1 MRTKPHPDF
10 IRQEKI
16 NGRYDWKLIGHYI
29 LNTSTESLAK
39 NRDWR
44 KEYLDSL
51 ESLERERQQ
60 FQALEA
66 VLKRLAGRLCTAS
79 MGQSRQLDEQIKT
92 LQAAMRRESTS
103 EELDK
108 IARALTD
115 AIGKLGGPV
124 GASSVT
130 AVPVTAVP
138 VTAVPSVAVA
148 PPAEQ
153 PTRDTALVMDDRLR
167 AILCALLAELRRDPD
182 LVIRVDTVD
191 SRLASAVARD
201 ELSIVM
207 SSITELVTLRIQR
220 IERSKQEVE
229 VLLSHMVDKLDEI
242 GRFVVDQNDNQ
253 SQSLISRET
262 LDAALMGEMTA
273 IGESVACAVDLDQ
286 IRTQVRGRLDSIGL
300 HVRQFRE
307 RETTRLN
314 EMRARNEQMRARV
327 AQLEAEA
334 KSLHHRLNDEQRLA
348 TIDALTNIPNRLAY
362 EKRIEEEL
370 HRWQRFKQPICI
382 AVWDID
388 RFKSINDK
396 HGHRAG
402 DRVLRAV
409 ADSLSGRLRSTDFLA
424 RFGGEEFVMILCGT
438 KIEDAVPVVQEMR
451 IAIAELKFH
460 THGTPLP
467 PVTISSGVTALLPND
482 SAGDAFDRADKALYR
497 AKDAGRNRCVT
508 G

>member
-1 MRTKPHPDF
+1 
-10 IRQEKI
+10 
-16 NGRYDWKLIGHYI
+16 

-79 MGQSRQLDEQIKT
+79 MGQSKQLDEQIKT
-92 LQAAMRRESTS
+92 LQSAMRRDSTS
-103 EELDK
+103 DELDK

-124 GASSVT
+124 GVSNVT
-130 AVPVTAVP
+130 AGPNVA
-138 VTAVPSVAVA
+138 AVPSVAVLPSVAVPPSVAVA
-148 PPAEQ
+148 PLVAAPG
-153 PTRDTALVMDDRLR
+153 RDAALVMDDRLR
-167 AILCALLAELRRDPD
+167 GILCALLAELRRDPD
-182 LVIRVDTVD
+182 LVIRVDSVD
-191 SRLASAVARD
+191 SRLISAVARD

-262 LDAALMGEMTA
+262 FNAALMGEMSA
-273 IGESVACAVDLDQ
+273 IGESVASADLDQ

-300 HVRQFRE
+300 HLRQFRE

-334 KSLHHRLNDEQRLA
+334 KSLHHQLNDEQRLA

-497 AKDAGRNRCVT
+497 AKDAGRNRCLT